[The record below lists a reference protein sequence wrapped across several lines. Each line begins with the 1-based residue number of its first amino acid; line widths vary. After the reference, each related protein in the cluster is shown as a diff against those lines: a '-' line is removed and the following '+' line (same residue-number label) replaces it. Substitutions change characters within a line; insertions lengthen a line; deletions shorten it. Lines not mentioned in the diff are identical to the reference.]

1 MQDNVRDVNRGVP
14 DFLKLLLEFKE
25 PVLYL
30 FFYIF
35 REDFFGAKE
44 LRIIRVAC
52 SLNNSA
58 RIAPYGLIKLIYASI
73 RQRQLVM
80 RYLFRSGVNRGASH
94 VHCGF
99 LMNLLMQIVA
109 ERGIV
114 N

>member
-1 MQDNVRDVNRGVP
+1 MP
-14 DFLKLLLEFKE
+14 DFLKLLLELKE
-25 PVLYL
+25 TVFNL
-30 FFYIF
+30 FFYVF
-35 REDFFGAKE
+35 REDFFSAKE

-58 RIAPYGLIKLIYASI
+58 RIAPYGLIELIYASI
-73 RQRQLVM
+73 RQWQLVM
-80 RYLFRSGVNRGASH
+80 RYLFFSRVNRRASH
-94 VHCGF
+94 VHRGF